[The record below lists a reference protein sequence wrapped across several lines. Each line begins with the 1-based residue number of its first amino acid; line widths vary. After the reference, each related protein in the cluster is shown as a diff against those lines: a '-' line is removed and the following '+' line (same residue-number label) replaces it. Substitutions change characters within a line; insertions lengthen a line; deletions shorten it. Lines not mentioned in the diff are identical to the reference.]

1 MGPGFWSELVL
12 HQGREISYNNLADLW
27 AGAGC
32 LAEFE
37 EGVCVVIK
45 HRTPCGAARG
55 ESPADAFRRA
65 RDGDALSAFGGVVL
79 VNLPGD
85 AELAERM
92 TEGFLEVVV
101 APAWS
106 EAALKI
112 LAKKKNLRV
121 LTAPRSL
128 RAVPRPPFG
137 FQSLGEAVL
146 VQEPLPAS
154 ETPERWKP
162 VTRARVDPETLRELF
177 FAWRVMRHMRSNAI
191 ALTRDGMT
199 LGLGAGQTSR
209 IDACDNALAKAAR
222 CKHDVRG
229 AVLASDA
236 YFPFRDVVDR
246 AASVGVRA
254 IVQPGGS
261 IRDAESIAACDE
273 HGLPMLFTGAR
284 AFAH

>member
-1 MGPGFWSELVL
+1 
-12 HQGREISYNNLADLW
+12 
-27 AGAGC
+27 
-32 LAEFE
+32 
-37 EGVCVVIK
+37 VIK

-55 ESPADAFRRA
+55 ESPAEAFRRA
-65 RDGDALSAFGGVVL
+65 RDADALSAFGGVVL
-79 VNLPGD
+79 LNRPGD
-85 AELAERM
+85 AELARCL

-106 EAALKI
+106 EEAREI
-112 LAKKKNLRV
+112 LARKKNLRV
-121 LTAPRSL
+121 LTAPRSP

-146 VQEPLPAS
+146 VQEPLPAPGA
-154 ETPERWKP
+154 PEGWKQA
-162 VTRARVDPETLRELF
+162 TRAGVDPETLGELF
-177 FAWRVMRHMRSNAI
+177 FAWRVTRHMRSNAI

-236 YFPFRDVVDR
+236 FFPFRDVVDR
-246 AASVGVRA
+246 AAAAGVRA

-261 IRDAESIAACDE
+261 LRDAESVAACDE